1 MTYFGSKLLTYRL
14 RQKEGVSKLKGLLLK
29 VTDYNCNI

>member
-14 RQKEGVSKLKGLLLK
+14 RQKEGVSKLKGLTRSKLGF
-29 VTDYNCNI
+29 D

>member
-14 RQKEGVSKLKGLLLK
+14 RQKEGVSKLIGITRSKL
-29 VTDYNCNI
+29 VFN